1 VSGARGVAAPS
12 QGMTIPQ
19 ALALADAQRQQG
31 RLAEA
36 EQLCRQVLMASPGHA
51 EAFHMLGIIAHQA
64 GNLPAA
70 IELVRRAIAA
80 DGRPVHYHANL
91 CEMCRVAGRPKE
103 AIEAGKRALELD
115 PNAASAHCNLGIAYY
130 DIEDYETAAKCYL
143 RALELDPEFAEAAS
157 NLGNAYRARK
167 RFEEALPAY
176 ERAIALRPGYAA
188 AYNNMGT
195 ALRDMKRLDD
205 AETTYRKA
213 FALAPDDP
221 SVLKNLA
228 LAVSDLD
235 RKQEALALLN
245 RARVLAPN
253 DHQVYTYLASN
264 FIDQHREAEA
274 EAAGKQALALK
285 PDDADA
291 LNVMGRVAAELERSE
306 EALDYYRRA
315 LAIKPDLADA
325 YNNMGNAIKE
335 LGRFDEARAAFEKAI
350 ELDPRMTGAYF
361 NLADIRK
368 FRDDDP
374 MLAAMETMA
383 AEIETFT
390 DEEQTQLHFALGKAY
405 GDLGQHERSFRRLL
419 TGNALKR
426 RRIEYDEREVLAL
439 FDRIA
444 AAFTPALLQA
454 KQGMGDPSPVPVFVV
469 GMPRS
474 GTTLVEQ
481 ILASHPKVFG
491 AGELRQLNQVVAS
504 ACSTDQDSFPESVAR
519 MSAEQIRG
527 LGAAY
532 LASVRSLAT
541 DAVRITDKM
550 PSNFLFVGM
559 IRLALPNAR
568 VVHVKRD
575 PVDTC
580 LSCFSKLFAGEQ
592 NHTYDLAELGRYY
605 RRYAALMAHWRQVLP
620 KSFLLEVQYEDVVGD
635 LEREA
640 RRIIAHAGLEWS
652 EQCLAFHETK
662 RPIRTASAS
671 QVRQPIYKSAI
682 GRWVPYKDLLAPLLD
697 VLTVQSPYH

>member
-1 VSGARGVAAPS
+1 MTGAPS
-12 QGMTIPQ
+12 LAAHGMTIPQ
-19 ALALADAQRQQG
+19 ALAYADAQRQAG

-36 EQLCRQVLMASPGHA
+36 EQLCRQVLMASPGLA

-80 DGRPVHYHANL
+80 DARPVHYHANL

-103 AIEAGKRALELD
+103 AIEAGRRAIEVD
-115 PNAASAHCNLGIAYY
+115 PRAASAHCNLGIAHY
-130 DIEDYETAAKCYL
+130 DLDDYETAAQCYR

-157 NLGNAYRARK
+157 NLGNAYRAQK
-167 RFEEALPAY
+167 RYDEALAWY

-195 ALRDMKRLDD
+195 ALRDMKRLDA

-213 FALAPDDP
+213 FALSPEDP

-235 RKQEALALLN
+235 RKEEALTLLN
-245 RARVLAPN
+245 RARALAPK
-253 DHQVYTYLASN
+253 DHQVHTYLASN
-264 FIDQHREAEA
+264 LIDLHREQEA
-274 EAAGKQALALK
+274 EIAGKQALALK
-285 PDDADA
+285 SDDADA

-335 LGRFDEARAAFEKAI
+335 LGRFDEARAAFERAI

-361 NLADIRK
+361 NLADIHK
-368 FRDDDP
+368 FGAEDP
-374 MLAAMETMA
+374 MLATMERMA
-383 AEIETFT
+383 EESETFT
-390 DEEQTQLHFALGKAY
+390 EEEQTQLHFALGKAY
-405 GDLGQHERSFRRLL
+405 GDLGEHERSFRRLL
-419 TGNALKR
+419 VGNALKR

-444 AAFTPALLQA
+444 RVFTPPLLRA
-454 KQGMGDPSPVPVFVV
+454 KQGMGDPSTVPVFVV

-474 GTTLVEQ
+474 GTTLIEQ

-491 AGELRQLNQVVAS
+491 AGELRHLNQAIAS
-504 ACSTDQDSFPESVAR
+504 ACGTERGGFPETVAE
-519 MSAEQIRG
+519 MSAERLRA
-527 LGAAY
+527 LGEAY
-532 LASVRSLAT
+532 LSSVRALAPE
-541 DAVRITDKM
+541 APRITDKM

-568 VVHVKRD
+568 VVHVRRD

-580 LSCFSKLFAGEQ
+580 VSCFSKLFAGEQ
-592 NHTYDLAELGRYY
+592 NHTYELAELGRYY
-605 RRYAALMAHWRQVLP
+605 KRYEALMAHWRQILP
-620 KSFLLEVQYEDVVGD
+620 KNFFLEVQYENVVAD

-640 RRIIAHAGLEWS
+640 KRIIAHAGLEWS

-662 RPIRTASAS
+662 RPVRTASAS

-682 GRWVPYKDLLAPLLD
+682 GRWLPYKGLLTPLLSE
-697 VLTVQSPYH
+697 LGIESQ

>member
-1 VSGARGVAAPS
+1 MSGARGLAAAPP
-12 QGMTIPQ
+12 GLTIAQ
-19 ALALADAQRQQG
+19 ALAVADAQRQQG
-31 RLAEA
+31 RLADA

-80 DGRPVHYHANL
+80 DERPVHYHANL
-91 CEMCRVAGRPKE
+91 CEMCRVAGRAQE
-103 AIEAGKRALELD
+103 AIKAGQRAIELD

-130 DIEDYETAAKCYL
+130 DLEDYETAARCYQQAL
-143 RALELDPEFAEAAS
+143 RLDSEFAEAAS
-157 NLGNAYRARK
+157 NLGNAYRAQK

-176 ERAIALRPGYAA
+176 ERAITLRPGYAA

-195 ALRDMKRLDD
+195 ALRDMKRLEE
-205 AETTYRKA
+205 AEVTYRKA
-213 FALAPDDP
+213 FALTPDDA

-235 RKQEALALLN
+235 RKPEALALLN
-245 RARVLAPN
+245 RARVLSPN

-264 FIDQHREAEA
+264 LIDQHREAEA

-285 PDDADA
+285 PEDADA
-291 LNVMGRVAAELERSE
+291 LNVMGRVAAELEHSE
-306 EALDYYRRA
+306 AALDYYRRA

-335 LGRFDEARAAFEKAI
+335 LGRFEEAREAFEKAI
-350 ELDPRMTGAYF
+350 ALDPRMTGAYF

-368 FRDDDP
+368 FTTEDP
-374 MLAAMETMA
+374 LLATMEQMAME
-383 AEIETFT
+383 IGSFT
-390 DEEQTQLHFALGKAY
+390 EEEQTQLHFALGKAY
-405 GDLGQHERSFRRLL
+405 ADLGERERSFRRLL
-419 TGNALKR
+419 AGNALKR
-426 RRIEYDEREVLAL
+426 RRIDYDEREVLAL
-439 FDRIA
+439 FDRITES
-444 AAFTPALLQA
+444 FTPELLRA
-454 KQGMGDPSPVPVFVV
+454 KQGIGDPSPVPVFVV

-491 AGELRQLNQVVAS
+491 AGELRQLNQAVAQ
-504 ACSTDQDSFPESVAR
+504 ACGAAGAGFPENVAQ
-519 MSAEQIRG
+519 MTGEQMRG

-532 LASVRSLAT
+532 LASVRSLAPV
-541 DAVRITDKM
+541 AARITDKM

-559 IRLALPNAR
+559 MRLALPNAR
-568 VVHVKRD
+568 VVHVRRD

-605 RRYAALMAHWRQVLP
+605 RRYELLMAHWREVLP
-620 KSFLLEVQYEDVVGD
+620 KSFFLEVQYEQVVAD

-652 EQCLAFHETK
+652 EQCLVFHETK
-662 RPIRTASAS
+662 RPVRTASAS
-671 QVRQPIYKSAI
+671 QVRQPIYKSAV
-682 GRWVPYKDLLAPLLD
+682 GRWLPYKDLLAPLLAELG
-697 VLTVQSPYH
+697 VASA